1 MIDAFEIFKAAN
13 DKAEFLDNS
22 EERVESRYHNFLK
35 NDIYFTEYIKEGQP
49 DKARLMAEVYCNELK
64 RLTQSTPL
72 DLIFNTLNKEKL
84 K

>member
-1 MIDAFEIFKAAN
+1 MIDAFQVFEQAHHKAQ
-13 DKAEFLDNS
+13 FIDNS

-35 NDIYFTEYIKEGQP
+35 GDEFFSEYIKQGDYQ
-49 DKARLMAEVYCNELK
+49 KAKLMAEVYCNELK

>member
-1 MIDAFEIFKAAN
+1 MIDAFEIFKEAN
-13 DKAEFLDNS
+13 DKAEFIINA
-22 EERVESRYHNFLK
+22 EERVESRYHTFLK

-49 DKARLMAEVYCNELK
+49 DKAKLMAQVYCNELK

-72 DLIFNTLNKEKL
+72 DLIFNTLHKSKL

>member
-1 MIDAFEIFKAAN
+1 MIDAFEIFKEAN
-13 DKAEFLDNS
+13 DMAEFINNS
-22 EERVESRYHNFLK
+22 EERVESRYHTFLK

-49 DKARLMAEVYCNELK
+49 DKAKLMAQVYCNELK

-72 DLIFNTLNKEKL
+72 YLIFNTLNKSKL